1 MTWENTWWIIIDSNV
16 WVYTTTYCQNYS
28 DWVCL
33 QSTTTLSLSKNDIK
47 EIWVEILSVAV
58 AFGFSLWVVV
68 WLIKWLFR
76 LIFPWK
82 WRK

>member
-1 MTWENTWWIIIDSNV
+1 MTWDNTWWIIIDSTS
-16 WVYTTTYCQNYS
+16 WIYTTTYCQSYS
-28 DWVCL
+28 DWVCT
-33 QSTTTLSLSKNDIK
+33 QSTTILSLSKYDIK
-47 EIWVEILSVAV
+47 EIWVEIISVAV
-58 AFGFSLWVVV
+58 AFGFSIWIVV

>member
-1 MTWENTWWIIIDSNV
+1 MTWENETWIVIDSNLSI
-16 WVYTTTYCQNYS
+16 YSNFYCTSYS

-33 QSTTTLSLSKNDIK
+33 ESTTIYSLNKDDVKSM
-47 EIWVEILSVAV
+47 WVEIISVAV
-58 AFGFSLWVVV
+58 AFGLSVALVL